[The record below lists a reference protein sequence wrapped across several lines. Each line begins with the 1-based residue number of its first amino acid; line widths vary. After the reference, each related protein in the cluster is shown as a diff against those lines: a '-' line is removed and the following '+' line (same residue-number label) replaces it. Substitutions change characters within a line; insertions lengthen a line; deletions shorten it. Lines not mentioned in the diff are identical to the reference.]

1 MMPGMRGVNPRQMQ
15 QAMKKMGIT
24 QEEWDDV
31 DEVIIVRAG
40 KSYVFNKPAVTAVKM
55 QGQNTFQIVGDYKI
69 VEGKAQASSGKP
81 VPKALVISEED
92 VELVASQANVS
103 HAEARKALEECHG
116 ELAEAIIK
124 LMNRRNQ

>member
-69 VEGKAQASSGKP
+69 VEGKVQASSGKP
-81 VPKALVISEED
+81 APKALVISEED

-103 HAEARKALEECHG
+103 SAEARKALEECHG

>member
-1 MMPGMRGVNPRQMQ
+1 MMPGMRGVNPRQMK

-31 DEVIIVRAG
+31 DEVIIARAG

-55 QGQNTFQIVGDYKI
+55 QGQNTFQIVGDYTV
-69 VEGKAQASSGKP
+69 VEGKAQPSSGKSA
-81 VPKALVISEED
+81 PKAIVISEED

-103 HAEARKALEECHG
+103 NAEARKALEECKG

-124 LMNRRNQ
+124 LMSK